1 MAFYEKYKYPI
12 LGGLLGLVLAILL
25 MSFGFFKTL
34 LAIIFIVL
42 GVYGGFTPRR
52 LESLINLSINTNKA
66 NRCY

>member
-1 MAFYEKYKYPI
+1 M

-42 GVYGGFTPRR
+42 GVYGGLYAKKTGIIDQF
-52 LESLINLSINTNKA
+52 INK
-66 NRCY
+66 YK

>member
-42 GVYGGFTPRR
+42 GVYGGLYAKKTGIIDQF
-52 LESLINLSINTNKA
+52 INK
-66 NRCY
+66 YK